1 MSKCNIFTSY
11 ERSVLHLLF
20 IHKGNKMSYAIKQIG
35 HSNGDKYLKGN
46 VANMKVGELRYY
58 PQDNPNLYRT
68 QSRELSPKTLAWIF
82 KSMFPGYEVEV
93 NESDPS
99 TIDHIVKRESRQYI
113 INKAYI
119 CIKEATSEHDG
130 TVINLHNGY
139 VLVFKEKYISPVC

>member
-1 MSKCNIFTSY
+1 MNY
-11 ERSVLHLLF
+11 E
-20 IHKGNKMSYAIKQIG
+20 IKQIG
-35 HSNGDKYLKGN
+35 YVNGDKHLKSS

-68 QSRELSPKTLAWIF
+68 QSRELSPKTVTRIF
-82 KSMFPGYEVEV
+82 KSMFPDYEIEL

-99 TIDHIVKRESRQYI
+99 TIDHIVKRESRHYI

-119 CIKEATSEHDG
+119 CIKEATQEHDG

-139 VLVFKEKYISPVC
+139 VLVFKEKYITPVC

>member
-1 MSKCNIFTSY
+1 MAY
-11 ERSVLHLLF
+11 E
-20 IHKGNKMSYAIKQIG
+20 IKQIG
-35 HSNGDKYLKGN
+35 HINGDKWMNG
-46 VANMKVGELRYY
+46 VIPNMKVGEIRFY
-58 PQDNPNLYRT
+58 PQDNLNLYRT

-82 KSMFPGYEVEV
+82 KSMFPGYEVEL